1 MRNCLEKRTECK
13 GILSCRDCTSHLFRY
28 RFRWVFCQL
37 EVLRHCLPHSVR
49 QVLDHLPE
57 SLDET
62 YLHVL
67 RAIPPVNQAHAHRM
81 LQCLVAAVRPLRV
94 SELAGLLSFEFDTA
108 QGGIPKYHEAW
119 QLDDQ
124 TQAVLSTCSSLVTII
139 DDSQYGQIV
148 QFSHFSVKEFLLSN
162 RLDPSLGDVSRYR
175 IRSETAHTVL
185 TQACLGTLLHLDD
198 HIDKESVKSFPL
210 AGYAARHWFE
220 HAQFGDVAWRVKE
233 GMYTLFDSDKPYFAA
248 WVELYDI
255 DSPKFY
261 ERDLSAEI
269 SPNLTP
275 NPLYY
280 AMLCGFYDL
289 VEHLAIKS
297 PQHVNAIC
305 GRYSFP
311 LLAALGEGHVEVA
324 ELLLKHGANVDVLEK
339 TGKTVLLKA
348 LSRPQLNL
356 ASIAKFLLEH
366 GADVNARDN
375 TLKNSLH
382 FLAEHGGNLEVA
394 RMLVQ
399 HGADINSRDDS
410 GKTPLHTLSER
421 RISKEDD
428 VLDHAR
434 LLLQHNADANSQD
447 KDNQTPLHLAIGHN
461 RFKLAQLFLEHGAE
475 PNAENNT
482 GKTPLHVL
490 SECQVN
496 GQTDGDVLNH
506 EVLERGAENR
516 VYEDDGTEIGT
527 VKDTFSG
534 NLSRLTQILP

>member
-1 MRNCLEKRTECK
+1 M
-13 GILSCRDCTSHLFRY
+13 
-28 RFRWVFCQL
+28 
-37 EVLRHCLPHSVR
+37 LRRCLPESIS
-49 QVLDHLPE
+49 QMLDQLPE
-57 SLDET
+57 SLDDT

-67 RAIPPVNQAHAHRM
+67 SQIPQANQKHAHRI
-81 LQCLVAAVRPLRV
+81 LQCLALAVRPLRV
-94 SELAGLLSFEFDTA
+94 SDLAVLLAFDFDTTP
-108 QGGIPKYHEAW
+108 GGIPKYRAVLR
-119 QLDDQ
+119 LDDQ
-124 TQAVLSTCSSLVTII
+124 TQAVLSTCSSLVTVI
-139 DDSQYGQIV
+139 DDNQYGQIV
-148 QFSHFSVKEFLLSN
+148 LLSHFSVKEFLLSN
-162 RLDPSLGDVSRYR
+162 RLDPSLGDVSCYR
-175 IRSETAHTVL
+175 IRSESAHTVL

-255 DSPKFY
+255 DLPRFY

-280 AMLCGFYDL
+280 AVLCGFYDL

-311 LLAALGEGHVEVA
+311 LLAALGEGHVNVA
-324 ELLLKHGANVDVLEK
+324 ELLLKHGANIDVREK

-348 LSRPQLNL
+348 LSRPQPNL
-356 ASIAKFLLEH
+356 SSIVKFLLEH

-375 TLKNSLH
+375 TLKDSLH
-382 FLAEHGGNLEVA
+382 FLAEHGGYLEVA
-394 RMLVQ
+394 RMLVR

-410 GKTPLHTLSER
+410 GKTPLHTLSEHQ
-421 RISKEDD
+421 ISKEDD

-434 LLLQHNADANSQD
+434 LFLQHDADANSQD

-461 RFKLAQLFLEHGAE
+461 RFMLAQLFLEHGAE

-516 VYEDDGTEIGT
+516 VYEDEGTEIGT
-527 VKDTFSG
+527 VKYTFSG